1 MPTPDS
7 YWTDGRGNRLP
18 KTPCP
23 RYGANVGPMP
33 LRVENL
39 RHVGWEAYR
48 VVSYQSWCG
57 HTQEAI
63 PFPRQDGSVLFVP
76 VLGEAS

>member
-1 MPTPDS
+1 
-7 YWTDGRGNRLP
+7 
-18 KTPCP
+18 
-23 RYGANVGPMP
+23 MP

-48 VVSYQSWCG
+48 VVSYQFWFG

-76 VLGEAS
+76 VLGGAS